1 MSTISGNLREIPFV
15 VVEKIRKILKHVL
28 CLLRSPFAL
37 RNDNVDEVVI
47 MLLGQ
52 GYPR

>member
-15 VVEKIRKILKHVL
+15 VVEKIRKILEHVL

-37 RNDNVDEVVI
+37 RNDIDEVVI

-52 GYPR
+52 GYPS